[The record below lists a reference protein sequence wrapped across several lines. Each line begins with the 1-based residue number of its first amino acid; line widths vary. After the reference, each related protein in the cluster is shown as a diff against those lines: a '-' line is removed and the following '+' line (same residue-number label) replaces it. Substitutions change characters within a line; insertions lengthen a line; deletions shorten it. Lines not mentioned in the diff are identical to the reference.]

1 MNSII
6 KIENLKLNYGN
17 QEILKNIELNIYE
30 NKITSI
36 IGPSGCGKSTLLKC
50 INRIIDE
57 STDMSMSG
65 SIYFNDKNIQDY
77 NLEDLRKNI
86 GMVFQQS
93 TPFPLSIYKN
103 LEYALKYHGIS
114 KKERKVLIETTLK
127 LTGLY
132 EEISPLMNKSALKL
146 SGGQAQRLCIARA
159 LTISPKI
166 LLLDEPCSALDVIN
180 TKKIEELLIC
190 LKETYTIIIVTHNL
204 AQAKR
209 ISDRTIFMYDGEVIE
224 DDSTKN
230 LFSIPKKQLTK
241 EYVSGD
247 IG

>member
-1 MNSII
+1 MDSII

-17 QEILKNIELNIYE
+17 QKVLKNIELNIYK

-57 STDMSMSG
+57 NTDVSMSG
-65 SIYFNDKNIQDY
+65 NIYFNDKNIQHY
-77 NLEDLRKNI
+77 NLVDLRKNI

-103 LEYALKYHGIS
+103 MEYALKYYGIN
-114 KKERKVLIETTLK
+114 KKERKGLIENTLK

-159 LTISPKI
+159 LTVSPKI

-180 TKKIEELLIC
+180 TKKIEELLMC
-190 LKETYTIIIVTHNL
+190 LKENYTIIIVTHNL

-230 LFSIPKKQLTK
+230 IFSAPKKELTK

>member
-1 MNSII
+1 MNSIL
-6 KIENLKLNYGN
+6 KINNLTVKYG
-17 QEILKNIELNIYE
+17 QQQILKNINLNISRGE
-30 NKITSI
+30 ITSI

-50 INRIIDE
+50 INNIILETHDA
-57 STDMSMSG
+57 
-65 SIYFNDKNIQDY
+65 SIIGNIIFNDKNISDY

-103 LEYALKYHGIS
+103 MEYPLKYYGINSS
-114 KKERKVLIETTLK
+114 KRNQIIDETLK

-132 EEISPLMNKSALKL
+132 DELSTLMKKSALKL

-159 LTISPKI
+159 LTINPQI

-180 TKKIEELLIC
+180 TRKIEKLLLS
-190 LKETYTIIIVTHNL
+190 LKGKYTIIIVTHNL
-204 AQAKR
+204 SQAKR
-209 ISDRTIFMYDGEVIE
+209 ISDRTVFIYDGQVVEE
-224 DDSTKN
+224 NSTKSI
-230 LFSIPKKQLTK
+230 FSNPINSLTS
-241 EYVSGD
+241 EYVSGT

>member
-17 QEILKNIELNIYE
+17 QKILKNIELNIYE